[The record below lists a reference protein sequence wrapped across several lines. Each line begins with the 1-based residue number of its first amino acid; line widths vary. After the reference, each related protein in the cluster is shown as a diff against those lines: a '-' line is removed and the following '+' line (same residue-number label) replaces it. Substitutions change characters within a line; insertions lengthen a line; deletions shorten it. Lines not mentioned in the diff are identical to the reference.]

1 MANTPKIK
9 SFQKVVP
16 MIYAYNT
23 PGVSYHDGWTKV
35 GYTEKQSVDARI
47 KQQTHTADIRYVVAW
62 KDNAMY
68 KDGSG
73 EYFTDHDFHAFL
85 ESDCQVERTPGTE
98 WFRQRAD
105 VLKTYFDKFANR
117 EAVQSEEGK
126 YTYSLRDEQKDA
138 VEMTKA
144 YFEKGGK
151 EFLWNAK
158 PRFGKTLTTYDLIRQ
173 MGFKNV
179 LIVTNRP
186 SIANSWAEDFRK
198 FIGWRGELS
207 FVSETDALRGKPG
220 VLTREGYRKALSAR
234 GAEEVPGMV
243 AFESLQGL
251 KGSVYFGGRYD
262 KLAWMAKEYRDNFG
276 KTQHGMQFDLLVI
289 DEAQEGVDTMRTDRA
304 FQNIARK
311 HTLYLSGT
319 PFKAIASEQFGRE
332 QIYNWSYA
340 DEQERKDNW
349 DGEDKNPY
357 EALPRLAMYTYQL
370 SAMIRDRLE
379 KGLDLSG
386 EEGAVD
392 YAFDLNEFFLT
403 NESGKFI
410 HEEEIKKFLHAL
422 VTQEKYPFSTEELR
436 AELSHTLWILNRVAS
451 AKALAKLL
459 NEDPVFCEYK
469 VVLAA
474 GDGKLQDEEESEA
487 AFDRVKDA
495 IAKNEKTI
503 TLSVGQLTVGVTIP
517 EWSGVLMLCNM
528 KSPSSYMQ
536 AAFRAQNPCILTRNG
551 KRYRKETAYVFDF
564 DPARTLII
572 FDDFANNLQP
582 ETVRGQG
589 TTDDRKDNIRRL
601 LNFFPVIGEDTE
613 GRMVEL
619 DAASVL
625 SIPRALKSQEV
636 VRKGF
641 MCNFLFRNISNVFG
655 APGIVREIVEK
666 LTPAAEVQQKK
677 RDNTVLDGMDS
688 VSVDKDGEVQVDK
701 EIVIGKTQDLF
712 GEKMYEEFT
721 ESLQPQVS
729 EISDALTC
737 RETSPWDVSL
747 QNKDP
752 YGVDD
757 KLDSLVSS
765 IKEGIKDRVIAPVA
779 DEYGVKK
786 GTQSRLERQVDRE
799 IEDTFGRLKENF
811 KQQARIAQAEY
822 ERERKEAETET
833 QAKQADDKFKAVMDD
848 AMKVLN
854 KEVQES
860 VRKTIEEK
868 PQELVEQMEKNKAD
882 QEKRSVEEEV
892 RAHLRG
898 FSRTIPSFIMAY
910 GDGHLTLA
918 NFDDYTEDDVFLEV
932 TGITEDDFRFLRDGG
947 DYENPETGETEY
959 FEGHL
964 FDEVVFNDS
973 IEEFWKKKQE
983 LADYFDES
991 KDEDI
996 FDYIPPQKTNQ
1007 IFTPRWVVEKMV
1019 DQLEENNPGC
1029 FDDPA
1034 KTFADLYMK
1043 SGLYITEIVKRLYR
1057 SEAMKKAIPDDKE
1070 RVRHILKRQVYGM
1083 APTRI
1088 IYLIATNYIFGFD
1101 DQLKA
1106 ETHNFVEADAA
1117 EAAKNNKLAEM
1128 VNKYFG

>member
-1 MANTPKIK
+1 MANTPNIQ
-9 SFQKVVP
+9 SFKQVVP

-23 PGVSYHDGWTKV
+23 PGVAYHEGWTKV
-35 GYTEKQSVDARI
+35 GYTEKQSVEKRI
-47 KQQTHTADIRYVVAW
+47 KQQTHTADIQYVLAW
-62 KDNAMY
+62 QDNAMY

-73 EYFTDHDFHAFL
+73 EYFTDHDFHTFL
-85 ESDCQVERTPGTE
+85 ETDCNVERTPGTE
-98 WFRQRAD
+98 WFKQKAD
-105 VLKTYFDKFANR
+105 VLKTLFDKFARR
-117 EAVQSEEGK
+117 ESVQSEAEK
-126 YTYSLRDEQKDA
+126 FEYALRDEQAQA
-138 VEMTKA
+138 VEMTKS
-144 YFEKGGK
+144 YFENGGT

-173 MGFKNV
+173 MGFKKV

-198 FIGWRGELS
+198 FIGWRGELA
-207 FVSETDALRGKPG
+207 FVSETDALKGKPG
-220 VLTREGYRKALSAR
+220 VLSREGYLKAMTAR
-234 GAEEVPGMV
+234 GDKEPCGIV

-251 KGSVYFGGRYD
+251 KGSVYFGGQYD
-262 KLAWMAKEYRDNFG
+262 KLSWMAKEYRDVFG
-276 KTQHGMQFDLLVI
+276 KTQHGMEFDLLVI

-304 FQNIARK
+304 FRNIERK

-319 PFKAIASEQFGRE
+319 PFKAIASEQFARE

-340 DEQERKDNW
+340 DEQERKSNW
-349 DGEDKNPY
+349 TGEDRNPY

-370 SAMIRDRLE
+370 SSMIRDQLE
-379 KGLDLSG
+379 KGLDLS
-386 EEGAVD
+386 EEDGSVD
-392 YAFDLNEFFLT
+392 PAFDLNEFFLT
-403 NESGKFI
+403 NETGKFI
-410 HEEEIKKFLHAL
+410 HEDDVKKFLHAL

-436 AELSHTLWILNRVAS
+436 EELSHTLWILNRVAS

-459 NEDPVFCEYK
+459 KEDPIFGEYR

-474 GDGKLQDEEESEA
+474 GDGRLEDEDSEA
-487 AFDRVKDA
+487 AFDRVKAA
-495 IAKNEKTI
+495 IANYDKTI

-551 KRYRKETAYVFDF
+551 RRYRKETAYVFDF

-572 FDDFANNLQP
+572 FDEFANNLKP

-613 GRMVEL
+613 GKMVEL

-625 SIPRALKSQEV
+625 SIPRALKSAEV

-641 MCNFLFRNISNVFG
+641 MCNFLFKNISNVFG
-655 APGIVREIVEK
+655 APSIVRDIVEK

-677 RDNTVLDGMDS
+677 RDNSVLDGMNR
-688 VSVDKDGEVQVDK
+688 VSVDEEGEVQVNN

-712 GEKMYEEFT
+712 GKKMYEDFT
-721 ESLQPQVS
+721 ASIKPQM
-729 EISDALTC
+729 SDITANT
-737 RETSPWDVSL
+737 
-747 QNKDP
+747 DP
-752 YGVDD
+752 SGVDE
-757 KLDSLVSS
+757 KLDTLVSS
-765 IKEGIKDRVIAPVA
+765 LKEGIKAHILNPVA
-779 DEYGVKK
+779 EEYDVKK
-786 GTQSRLERQVDRE
+786 GTQTRLERQVVRE
-799 IEDTFGRLKENF
+799 IEVAFEKVKEDYD
-811 KQQARIAQAEY
+811 QQARIAQTEF
-822 ERERKEAETET
+822 EREQKAAETE
-833 QAKQADDKFKAVMDD
+833 QEVKQAEDKYKAVMED
-848 AMKVLN
+848 AMKAFNDAVR
-854 KEVQES
+854 ES
-860 VRKTIEEK
+860 VKKTIEEK
-868 PQELVEQMEKNKAD
+868 PQELVEQLEKAKAE
-882 QEKRSVEEEV
+882 QEKRTVEDEV

-910 GDGHLTLA
+910 GDGHLTLS

-932 TGITEDDFRFLRDGG
+932 TGITEEDFRFLRDGG
-947 DYENPETGETEY
+947 DYQDPETGEMQH
-959 FEGHL
+959 FDGHL

-973 IEEFWKKKQE
+973 IEEFWRKKQE
-983 LADYFDES
+983 LANYFDES

-1029 FDDPA
+1029 FDDPT

-1070 RVRHILKRQVYGM
+1070 RVRHILSKQVYGM

-1088 IYLIATNYIFGFD
+1088 IYLIATNYILGFD
-1101 DQLKA
+1101 EALKA
-1106 ETHNFVEADAA
+1106 DTHNFVEADAA
-1117 EAAKNNKLAEM
+1117 EAAKNDTLGEL
-1128 VNKYFG
+1128 VNKCFG